1 MNLAKHTFTG
11 RDGIMT
17 TIKDIA
23 KHLHISTS
31 TVSRAI
37 NGHPEISDK
46 TKKMVM
52 TAVEELGYIP
62 NRFAQQL
69 VGCGALT
76 VGFTIP
82 DINDSFFAKCA
93 VGAEGVICQRGHD
106 IAYHSIQ
113 RNTARL
119 CEFLVRAKELRYS
132 SVIIT
137 PEYWDKALFQQIAR
151 TQMPTVILRRK
162 TPDDVSDIPYVDSDH
177 YGGVRELCRHLIELG
192 HRHIAFITYDAI
204 VLNERRQGY
213 EDAMLRGGLPEYV
226 FECRRTTNSDQ
237 VIPLG
242 YGGMQ
247 EVLKRYPQV
256 TAVIGANDMLA
267 IGAMQALHE
276 AGIRVPEEMS
286 VAGFDNR
293 AICDLYNI
301 QLTTVEQPLRELGC
315 QAAEMAL
322 RLAKDPADKPASVIM
337 KTKLIV
343 RHTTAQPR

>member
-1 MNLAKHTFTG
+1 MVEM
-11 RDGIMT
+11 MT

-23 KHLHISTS
+23 KYLNISTS

-46 TKKMVM
+46 TKKLVRN
-52 TAVEELGYIP
+52 AVEDLGYIP
-62 NRFAQQL
+62 NRYAQQL
-69 VGCGALT
+69 VGCGGLT

-93 VGAEGVICQRGHD
+93 VGAEEVICQQGHD

-113 RNTARL
+113 RNTSRL
-119 CEFLVRAKELRYS
+119 CEFLLRAKEFRYD

-137 PEYWDKALFQQIAR
+137 PEYWDDEMFQQIAR

-162 TPDDVSDIPYVDSDH
+162 TPDAITDIPYVDSDH
-177 YGGVRELCRHLIELG
+177 YGGVRELCRHLMALG

-213 EDAMLRGGLPEYV
+213 EDAMLRAQLPQYIYQ
-226 FECRRTTNSDQ
+226 CQRTTNSDQ

-242 YGGMQ
+242 YGGMK
-247 EVLKRYPQV
+247 EVLRKYPQV

-276 AGIRVPEEMS
+276 AGVSVPEEMS

-293 AICDLYNI
+293 SICALFNI
-301 QLTTVEQPLRELGC
+301 QLTTVEQPLQELGRL
-315 QAAEMAL
+315 AAEMAL
-322 RLAKDPADKPASVIM
+322 RLAKNPQDKPSSVIM

-343 RHTTAQPR
+343 RSTTAHPR